1 MKQPSY
7 IYALDYIQND
17 IKVKSKNEE
26 KWKKALMDSPILM
39 LLSHNKRLL

>member
-1 MKQPSY
+1 MKQPP

-26 KWKKALMDSPILM
+26 KWKNVLMDSPILM
-39 LLSHNKRLL
+39 LLSHNKKLL